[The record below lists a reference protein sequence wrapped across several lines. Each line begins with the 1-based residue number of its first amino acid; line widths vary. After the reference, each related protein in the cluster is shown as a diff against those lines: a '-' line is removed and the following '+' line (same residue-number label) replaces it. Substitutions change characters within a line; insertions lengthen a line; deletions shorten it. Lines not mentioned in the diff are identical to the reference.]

1 MKEFEPQKVRGWVA
15 RCSEEYNNDL
25 YLFMDYNSEHPH
37 RMATYWLPA
46 FAWDSMKL
54 PKDMF
59 PDLKWE
65 DEPVLV
71 EITLTPVKE

>member
-1 MKEFEPQKVRGWVA
+1 MKKFKPQKVKGWVA
-15 RCSEEYNNDL
+15 RCSEDYYNDL
-25 YLFMDYNSEHPH
+25 YLFIYNPPT
-37 RMATYWLPA
+37 RMATYWFGG

-54 PKDMF
+54 PKEMF

-65 DEPVLV
+65 DEPVPV